1 MASDD
6 ADHGRAEVGEGM
18 KRLAIAIY
26 IELFAIFGS
35 AFYGLIAMLG
45 GACGFFML
53 IVTAPTRIYARMR
66 ASK

>member
-1 MASDD
+1 
-6 ADHGRAEVGEGM
+6 M